1 MQAGSF
7 SRSGNHRFVLKDIL
21 ELIINHFPQEVQPK
35 LRHNVY
41 LRLPV
46 DTIPDKRIFVFKYL
60 KEDPMSLVRKQ
71 IPMYATKIILKDSLR
86 GLTEMHSQDVIHLGD
101 EALPHDNTQ
110 S

>member
-1 MQAGSF
+1 
-7 SRSGNHRFVLKDIL
+7 
-21 ELIINHFPQEVQPK
+21 
-35 LRHNVY
+35 
-41 LRLPV
+41 
-46 DTIPDKRIFVFKYL
+46 
-60 KEDPMSLVRKQ
+60 MSLVRKQ